1 MPPSRSWYPNTYPSP
16 SPNPNPSSSP
26 NPNPSPGPNPNPNS
40 KPNPTHNLNSA
51 PCPYPIPTPTP
62 NQVPGGIDL
71 TPLPGRYLTAP
82 SNTSVASVRLAGTT
96 SALCAAPDWD
106 QLHVGCYAAAL
117 FGAPRTTALTLALAL
132 ALVVALAPAL
142 ALALVDQ
149 P

>member
-1 MPPSRSWYPNTYPSP
+1 MPPSRSWCPNTYPSP

-26 NPNPSPGPNPNPNS
+26 NPNPSTS
-40 KPNPTHNLNSA
+40 PNPTHNLNST

-106 QLHVGCYAAAL
+106 QLHVGCYAASL
-117 FGAPRTTALTLALAL
+117 FGAASHSWSEAMSLERC
-132 ALVVALAPAL
+132 APDD
-142 ALALVDQ
+142 VI
-149 P
+149 